1 MTRSTA
7 RIALA
12 AAALLAIPGG
22 AFGQDEGSSQGR
34 PEGRTEAEPA
44 RALDDGGLRAVFL
57 DLLGRPPYAE
67 ERAHWLGEA
76 RHELCDAL
84 IGSPDFWRH
93 WYEEQLYYFLLIDN
107 FRPETERL
115 RAMPGALA
123 DGKLHVRDAIH
134 RIALS
139 SSFDLRNP
147 GADTFVTVVLEQL
160 TGIEVQSNVRTLEIG
175 KALYDGEQG
184 VLLGR
189 TGANQS
195 DVVQIAIGH
204 KKFAQT
210 FVAREYARFLRGEPE
225 RGDSND
231 WVRRFHRDPHVY
243 PELVRTWV
251 LSAAY
256 DVRLANE
263 VAIPNRLFVNA
274 LFVDLLGRL
283 PDDDERRRVRSA
295 LDGLSDPGPLR
306 SVLARLM
313 IDSGRVPVPERG
325 AIENPTAWV
334 ADLFRRLL
342 GREAT
347 RDELGTFVT
356 AFHDP
361 ACRPSTVLYA
371 LVSHPEYHSY

>member
-7 RIALA
+7 CIALT
-12 AAALLAIPGG
+12 AAALLWHPGG
-22 AFGQDEGSSQGR
+22 AFGQDDGNPQGQ
-34 PEGRTEAEPA
+34 TEAEPA

-57 DLLGRPPYAE
+57 DLLGRPPFAE
-67 ERAHWLGEA
+67 ERAHWLGKG

-84 IGSPDFWRH
+84 VGSEEFWRQ

-115 RAMPGALA
+115 QGTPAALA
-123 DGKLHVRDAIH
+123 AGKLHVRDALH
-134 RIALS
+134 RVALS

-160 TGIEVQSNVRTLEIG
+160 TGMEVQKNVRTLEIG
-175 KALYDGEQG
+175 KAIYDGEQG
-184 VLLGR
+184 VLLGK
-189 TGANQS
+189 TGHNQS
-195 DVVQIAIGH
+195 DVVQIAVGH
-204 KKFAQT
+204 KKFAET
-210 FVAREYARFLRGEPE
+210 FIAREYARLLRSEPE
-225 RGDSND
+225 PGEFRDQ
-231 WVRRFHRDPHVY
+231 VLKFHKDPLVY
-243 PELVRTWV
+243 ATLVRGWV

-256 DVRLANE
+256 DERLANE
-263 VAIPNRLFVNA
+263 VAVPNRLFVNA

-283 PDDDERRRVRSA
+283 PDQDERRRVRSA

-313 IDSGRVPVPERG
+313 IDSGKVPVPKRAE
-325 AIENPTAWV
+325 IENPTAWTS
-334 ADLFRRLL
+334 DLFRRLL
-342 GREAT
+342 GREASQ
-347 RDELGTFVT
+347 DELKVFVT

-361 ACRPSTVLYA
+361 SCQPSTLLYA